1 MDEQP
6 FDSARSEAFAG
17 VMVDI
22 LNHAS
27 LALMMSIGHK
37 VGLFDAMASM
47 APGSTDEIAARAG
60 LHERYVRE
68 WLGAMLTGGVVDYDA
83 GSDTFVLPPEHA
95 AWLTRQAGI
104 DNLALPMQY
113 IPLLAQ
119 VQEPLIECFRVGGGV
134 PYSSYREFQ
143 HLMAE
148 DSKTM
153 QDALLLDA
161 RLPLVPGIVDRLTEG
176 IDVLDVGCGSGHAVN
191 LMAQAFPRSRFTG
204 YDFSAEAV
212 NVGRDEASSLG
223 LTNVHLE
230 ERDVT
235 QFDASRQFDFI
246 TAFDAIHDQAK
257 PAQVLKHI
265 ATALRPD
272 GFFLMI
278 DFAASSTMHE
288 NVGNPVGPFMYTV
301 SAMHCMTVSL
311 AQGGAG
317 LGAMWGEQ
325 KAVEMLRE
333 AGFDDVNVAQVEG
346 DIFNNCYIARKT
358 SAA

>member
-1 MDEQP
+1 M
-6 FDSARSEAFAG
+6 
-17 VMVDI
+17 
-22 LNHAS
+22 
-27 LALMMSIGHK
+27 
-37 VGLFDAMASM
+37 
-47 APGSTDEIAARAG
+47 
-60 LHERYVRE
+60 
-68 WLGAMLTGGVVDYDA
+68 
-83 GSDTFVLPPEHA
+83 
-95 AWLTRQAGI
+95 
-104 DNLALPMQY
+104 
-113 IPLLAQ
+113 
-119 VQEPLIECFRVGGGV
+119 
-134 PYSSYREFQ
+134 
-143 HLMAE
+143 
-148 DSKTM
+148 
-153 QDALLLDA
+153 
-161 RLPLVPGIVDRLTEG
+161 PGIVDRLTEG